1 MADDRDVVQ
10 PRNTTDVAE
19 TDDVPI
25 DQLAYEQVTGA
36 LKQQAD
42 VLNELRQ
49 RTSTLVAVT
58 TLVATFLGGQALRA
72 APADQGPR
80 AVLVVGLGA
89 LCAGIGACLWVLVVT
104 RMRKRERES
113 THNAEQLP
121 SAGAAAP
128 HQQQRWLPRVRFR
141 HRPAPRRR
149 PRPDDV
155 VALMFSLNVEVLLDH
170 AEDRGVAMPNTTRMH
185 AARTLQ
191 LHWNENASII
201 ARKQLAFNVACLA
214 LAMQTLSWITF
225 IALGREVI

>member
-1 MADDRDVVQ
+1 MIVTWFK
-10 PRNTTDVAE
+10 PRNTTEVVE
-19 TDDVPI
+19 TDDIPI

-36 LKQQAD
+36 LEQQAG

-58 TLVATFLGGQALRA
+58 ALVATFLGGQALRA

-80 AVLVVGLGA
+80 AVLVVGLAA

-104 RMRKRERES
+104 RMRKREPAS
-113 THNAEQLP
+113 TQDTEQLP
-121 SAGAAAP
+121 SAGSAAP
-128 HQQQRWLPRVRFR
+128 DQQQRSIPRVHFR
-141 HRPAPRRR
+141 QRVDRGRR
-149 PRPDDV
+149 PRPNDV

-170 AEDRGVAMPNTTRMH
+170 AQDRGVAMPNTTRMH

-191 LHWNENASII
+191 LHWDENASII
-201 ARKQLAFNVACLA
+201 ARKQLAFNVACLV